1 MDYIDRLLELD
12 ACDRAVEWL
21 KLHQFETPQKAWDA
35 CDQAGWMTWLIEAT
49 MEDADCEKLILALA
63 ECLQL
68 CAHQIPEGILE
79 RTVSDA
85 LAETQAQLREVADN
99 GEASAAHYRL
109 VDTWQEKSSLS
120 PALNALSSL
129 LSLSKWPNH
138 IHMGAD
144 VIHSIQKSLEEDI
157 AMAITNRRCADIIR
171 KHYPLV
177 PEL

>member
-1 MDYIDRLLELD
+1 MSYIDRLLELE
-12 ACDRAVEWL
+12 ACDRAIEWL

-49 MEDADCEKLILALA
+49 MEDADCEKLILALV

-79 RTVSDA
+79 QTVSDA
-85 LAETQAQLREVADN
+85 LAETQAQLRGEADN

-109 VDTWQEKSSLS
+109 VDTWQES
-120 PALNALSSL
+120 PALSALISL

-138 IHMGAD
+138 YHASAD
-144 VIHSIQKSLEEDI
+144 VLLFIQRALAEDI
-157 AMAITNRRCADIIR
+157 GMAITNRRCADIIR